1 MRLRLTLLS
10 GEEAVL
16 TLAPD
21 TTVHELKLKAQR
33 EFGIHELVSSKGT
46 EFFDDEFFEKERV
59 SGDVKMLK
67 VGLRIFFGGH
77 SYLKL

>member
-46 EFFDDEFFEKERV
+46 EFFDDEFFWWMRF
-59 SGDVKMLK
+59 LK
-67 VGLRIFFGGH
+67 KKNEWVVMSRC
-77 SYLKL
+77 

>member
-16 TLAPD
+16 TLAPE

-46 EFFDDEFFEKERV
+46 EFFDDEFF
-59 SGDVKMLK
+59 
-67 VGLRIFFGGH
+67 
-77 SYLKL
+77 

>member
-16 TLAPD
+16 TLAPE

-46 EFFDDEFFEKERV
+46 VFDYDFLMDALFEKKNELVVMSRC
-59 SGDVKMLK
+59 
-67 VGLRIFFGGH
+67 
-77 SYLKL
+77 

>member
-16 TLAPD
+16 TLAPE

-46 EFFDDEFFEKERV
+46 EFF
-59 SGDVKMLK
+59 
-67 VGLRIFFGGH
+67 
-77 SYLKL
+77 